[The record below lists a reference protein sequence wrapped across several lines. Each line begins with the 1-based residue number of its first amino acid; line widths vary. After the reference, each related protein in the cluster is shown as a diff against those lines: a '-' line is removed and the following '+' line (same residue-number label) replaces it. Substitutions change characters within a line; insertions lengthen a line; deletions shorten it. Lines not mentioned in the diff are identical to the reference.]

1 LRELEVEYEFR
12 DTAKEPLSAAEI
24 GKLIG
29 DGPVLDVL
37 NARSTPFRKRGLD
50 GKKISK
56 AQAIRL
62 IREDV
67 NFLKRPIL
75 VKGKKKI
82 LGKDEEAYRKL

>member
-1 LRELEVEYEFR
+1 MDHDFR

-50 GKKISK
+50 GARISK
-56 AQAIRL
+56 AEAIRL

-67 NFLKRPIL
+67 NFLKRPIV

-82 LGKDEEAYRKL
+82 VGRDEEEYRGL